1 MERARRARPLS
12 NPGLRRADV
21 HGMVGRPRRQSGRA
35 SNPRRGHG
43 EVHAVFGAVSMKV
56 KVLYLASL
64 REQLGKSGEDLEI
77 PPATSTVAGLRAL
90 LMARGGAWQAA
101 LAQGKALR
109 VAVNQEMAQPAT
121 AGKPGDEIPFFP
133 PVTGG

>member
-1 MERARRARPLS
+1 
-12 NPGLRRADV
+12 
-21 HGMVGRPRRQSGRA
+21 
-35 SNPRRGHG
+35 
-43 EVHAVFGAVSMKV
+43 MKV

-64 REQLGKSGEDLEI
+64 REQLGKPGEDLEI
-77 PPATSTVAGLRAL
+77 PHTTSTVAGLRTL

-109 VAVNQEMAQPAT
+109 VAVNQEMAQPT
-121 AGKPGDEIPFFP
+121 TSVKPGDEIAFFP